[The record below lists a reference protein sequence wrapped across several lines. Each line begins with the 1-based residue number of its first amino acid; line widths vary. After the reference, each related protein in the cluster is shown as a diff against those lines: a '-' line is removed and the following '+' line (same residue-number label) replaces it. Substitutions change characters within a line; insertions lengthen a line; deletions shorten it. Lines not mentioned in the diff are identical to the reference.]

1 MSQFSGMRNNDA
13 ALESFLQLVG
23 SDLPLPQIVVE
34 PVSLRLRPE
43 RGETPEIPIRIKNTG
58 RGVLFGTIEL
68 TSPVEGLSLSGN
80 TFEVNSKI
88 NGETTVFL
96 RVDTSEMVPGQTH
109 DLSLKISSNAEKAVI
124 SIPLSVM
131 VRRPL
136 REITAPYFRQLKRA
150 AALLTALLIGW
161 FAYIYYS
168 PHLSARTLNVPRG
181 NVTSVAF
188 LPNSS
193 ILAAG
198 GGMSRPTRERGA
210 DWKVKF
216 WDTSTRSEVATL
228 TRHDDIVLSVA
239 VSPDGKLLASGGE
252 DRTVKLWDLSSGS
265 VREIFTLECPTK
277 VKSVTFSPDG
287 KLLATGGWELESQA
301 TGGWGARGFVKL
313 WDTATGA
320 EVRSL
325 EGGSEAVVFFPA
337 GMILAWNK
345 GSAVMMWDLTSEEEP
360 FIFCEQE
367 SSITAMALSPDGR
380 LLATAGHG
388 PTVRV
393 WDTASGK
400 EVYTLEAHDND
411 VNAVAFSSDGSLLAS
426 GGRDRTVRLWET
438 ATGRLIRTLKKEKDG
453 PVLSVAFS
461 PDGEILAV
469 GTQYRKVILW
479 QVKDALK
486 QFGVGMKNPR

>member
-1 MSQFSGMRNNDA
+1 MSQSSGMRNDDA

-23 SDLPLPQIVVE
+23 PDLPLPQIVVE

-43 RGETPEIPIRIKNTG
+43 RGETPEITIRIKNTG

-80 TFEVNSKI
+80 TFDVNSKI

-96 RVDTSEMVPGQTH
+96 RVDTSGMVPGQTH
-109 DLSLKISSNAEKAVI
+109 DLSLEISSNAENAVI

-136 REITAPYFRQLKRA
+136 REMTAPYFRLLKRA

-188 LPNSS
+188 LPNSR

-198 GGMSRPTRERGA
+198 GGMTKPTREHGA

-216 WDTSTRSEVATL
+216 WDTSTRREIGTL
-228 TRHDDIVLSVA
+228 TGHDDRVLSVA
-239 VSPDGKLLASGGE
+239 VSPDGKLLASGSE
-252 DRTVKLWDLSSGS
+252 DHTVKLWDLSSGTVRQKIALEGHDDMVES
-265 VREIFTLECPTK
+265 VA
-277 VKSVTFSPDG
+277 FSPDG
-287 KLLATGGWELESQA
+287 KLLATGGWGY
-301 TGGWGARGFVKL
+301 TVKL

-325 EGGSEAVVFFPA
+325 EGVSTAPVAFSPDGSL
-337 GMILAWNK
+337 LATGGK
-345 GSAVMMWDLTSEEEP
+345 DRTLRIWDLTSAEEP
-360 FIFCEQE
+360 FIFCEHGFQ
-367 SSITAMALSPDGR
+367 ITAMAFSPDGR
-380 LLATAGHG
+380 LLATAGYG
-388 PTVRV
+388 PAVRV

-400 EVYTLEAHDND
+400 EIYTLEAHDNH
-411 VNAVAFSSDGSLLAS
+411 VNAVAFSPDGSLLAT
-426 GGRDRTVRLWET
+426 GGRDKTVRLWET
-438 ATGRLIRTLKKEKDG
+438 ATGRLIRTLKKNKDG

-461 PDGEILAV
+461 PDGEILAA
-469 GTQYRKVILW
+469 GTQYRKIILW

-486 QFGVGMKNPR
+486 EFGVPQR